1 MKTMFD
7 IKAMLLLCAI
17 LLAGGMAMPPG
28 SWNRVRWDCVRKTDA
43 RGRTVV
49 VAELVF
55 NDERRAVSSACL
67 RRRKSVCCLK
77 SSMKGISGSP
87 MWRFESRDRQS
98 PGETADAKSRSR
110 RL

>member
-1 MKTMFD
+1 
-7 IKAMLLLCAI
+7 
-17 LLAGGMAMPPG
+17 
-28 SWNRVRWDCVRKTDA
+28 
-43 RGRTVV
+43 
-49 VAELVF
+49 
-55 NDERRAVSSACL
+55 VSSACL